1 MKDLPT
7 RRKLTLDANVFKKI
21 NIEELLRS
29 YQENP
34 SRNLKFIYGE
44 AKRIKDE
51 LMNPFNS
58 IYDGCTSFDHICQ
71 AVEDHSQNKL
81 GGDTII
87 KIAASVCDAKG
98 ICPDDSCYDSKISS
112 NNNLSSIGVTSQN
125 AVSLKPTVDNYEIDD
140 KTWKLFLL
148 TNSRG
153 IRHRYMEALND
164 KKN

>member
-21 NIEELLRS
+21 NIEELLHS

-58 IYDGCTSFDHICQ
+58 IYDGCNSFDAIYQ
-71 AVEDHSQNKL
+71 KVEDNSKGSL
-81 GGDTII
+81 GPQSMIE
-87 KIAASVCDAKG
+87 IARNVCYAKD
-98 ICPDDSCYDSKISS
+98 IYLDDSCFDAHIGSDG
-112 NNNLSSIGVTSQN
+112 NLSSIGVTSQN
-125 AVSLKPTVDNYEIDD
+125 AASLKPTVDNYEIDD